1 MECMHHTSG
10 IEMAQA
16 HDVKFTL
23 AIALAHDVDARRQFI
38 ASWLM
43 PPVANHLTSCWHRHL
58 PLTSSQ
64 KVFYSNN
71 FSREIK
77 QP

>member
-43 PPVANHLTSCWHRHL
+43 PPVANHLTSC
-58 PLTSSQ
+58 
-64 KVFYSNN
+64 
-71 FSREIK
+71 
-77 QP
+77 